1 MAHHWDKGSIFI
13 FLFLSVCHSLSE
25 FASKSHQAGSAGDI
39 ALANKVLGRFKEYGM
54 DTWTDGHFVKLV
66 DPPASGSNMV
76 TFKGSDLGELRGY
89 LAYSKTGT
97 AKVIIE
103 KNPVFLFIL

>member
-1 MAHHWDKGSIFI
+1 M
-13 FLFLSVCHSLSE
+13 
-25 FASKSHQAGSAGDI
+25 
-39 ALANKVLGRFKEYGM
+39 LAKKVLGRFKDYGM
-54 DTWTDGHFVKLV
+54 YTWTDEHYVKLV

-76 TFKGSDLGELRGY
+76 TFKGSDLGTLRGY

-103 KNPVFLFIL
+103 KNPVFFVSFLFSIEMNKFAAFQLISSLTIELIL